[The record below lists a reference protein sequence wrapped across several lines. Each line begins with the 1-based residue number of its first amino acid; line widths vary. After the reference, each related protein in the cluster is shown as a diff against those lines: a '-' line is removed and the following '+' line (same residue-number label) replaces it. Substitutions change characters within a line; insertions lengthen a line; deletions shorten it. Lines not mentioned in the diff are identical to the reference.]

1 MQSCRAGEEEEEQ
14 ALRRPKGCRPPAARA
29 PGGAAAQQP
38 AQEDGRERTCACAGE
53 PPPRMPRRSEASR
66 ETGGGDRVG
75 HQACGPW
82 LNGPVL
88 GFSFIW
94 AFKREVLKNTFKKSA
109 STSFKLFAWLSSIRK
124 SEFQLSKPSNLT
136 ILHGSTLGTREVD
149 H

>member
-1 MQSCRAGEEEEEQ
+1 MQSCRAGEQEEEQ

-29 PGGAAAQQP
+29 PGGAARQP

-66 ETGGGDRVG
+66 ETGG

-109 STSFKLFAWLSSIRK
+109 SDLFQIVCV
-124 SEFQLSKPSNLT
+124 
-136 ILHGSTLGTREVD
+136 TLLD
-149 H
+149 